1 MACLLIKSGYASEV
15 QTKLQ
20 SVFGDKQVSIKDYD
34 AQLKKVVVDDSKVYF
49 ATHDGRYIF
58 AGPIIDTQQRLN
70 IVTAQENQVRQA
82 YLSSLPEDIYVSYPS
97 SSPHKYT
104 ITVITDIDC
113 PYCRKFHD
121 YIPDFNQRGIS
132 VNYVMLPRAG
142 VGSKSHE
149 KTVAALCAD
158 NPANSITSAMQ
169 NEPPTQNN
177 CQSNVMSQHLEIV
190 RELKI
195 NSTPTIVLPNGQLK
209 LGLVDPDQL
218 FALLEGAN

>member
-15 QTKLQ
+15 QTKIQ
-20 SVFGDKQVSIKDYD
+20 GVFGDKPVAINDYD
-34 AQLKKVVVDDSKVYF
+34 AQLKKVVVNSSKVYF

-58 AGPIIDTQQRLN
+58 AGPIIDTQQRVN
-70 IVTAQENQVRQA
+70 IVSSQENQLRRA
-82 YLSSLPEDIYVSYPS
+82 YLSSLPQDIYVSYPS

-104 ITVITDIDC
+104 ITVVTDIDC
-113 PYCRKFHD
+113 PYCRKFHN

-142 VGSKSHE
+142 VGSESHK

-158 NPANSITSAMQ
+158 NPANSITGAMQ
-169 NEPPTQNN
+169 NKPPTPNN
-177 CQSNVMSQHLEIV
+177 CQSNVISQHLEIV
-190 RELKI
+190 RDLKI

-218 FALLEGAN
+218 FALLEGVN